1 MTDFGGTKRSFE
13 IGRIFER
20 TFGAVGYNFV
30 PFLGLSLLLS
40 GLPQALLAYLQLETI
55 KSTDG
60 DFSIA
65 HGAYLMTGGLVALV
79 CAMTLQAAIIHGA
92 VLDMNGRKARFGD
105 CLATGFRNFLP
116 VLAISILSGLG
127 VVLGTLLLIIPG
139 IFLAIV
145 WVVVVPVRVVER
157 TGVFASFGRS
167 MRLTEGS
174 RWSILLLFVI
184 YVVLSWIFG
193 AIIMAIA
200 LGVAGGFGGL
210 ASLQGPSTAMT
221 IVQVVVSPLVGA
233 LSAMIGASGVAAIYT
248 ELRTIKEG
256 VVPEQLASVFD

>member
-1 MTDFGGTKRSFE
+1 MTDFGGSRRSFE

-20 TFGAVGYNFV
+20 TFGAVGFNFM

-40 GLPQALLAYLQLETI
+40 GLPQAVFAYIQLENV

-60 DFSIA
+60 DFSPTYF
-65 HGAYLMTGGLVALV
+65 GYLLVGWLVALV
-79 CAMTLQAAIIHGA
+79 CSMTLQAAIIHGA
-92 VLDMNGRKARFGD
+92 VLDMNGRKARFAD
-105 CLATGFRNFLP
+105 CLATGIRNFLP

-127 VVLGTLLLIIPG
+127 VGLGTLMLVIPG

-145 WVVVVPVRVVER
+145 WVVVVPVRVVENA
-157 TGVFASFGRS
+157 GVFESFGRS

-184 YVVLSWIFG
+184 YVVLSAIVG
-193 AIIMAIA
+193 AIVTAVAM
-200 LGVAGGFGGL
+200 GVAAGVGGL

-221 IVQVVVSPLVGA
+221 IVQVVVSPLIGS